1 MNKIVFLGFA
11 LVLSVTANLSAKEES
26 ANFGSFGSIT
36 LYNNSLSP
44 KNVVIFVSG
53 DGGWNLG
60 VVDMAR
66 ELSSLDALVA
76 GVDITH
82 YLKEIEKSNESCLYP
97 AGDFEELSKFV
108 QKKFDFPRYVTPV
121 LVGYSSGATLVYATL
136 VQAPFNTFRGA
147 ISLGFC
153 PDLPLTKPLCKGSGL
168 EWNPGPKGRGYSF
181 LPAKTL
187 EVPWI
192 AFQGTIDQV
201 CDASETEAY
210 VKQVPNGKLVLLP
223 KVGHGFSVPKN
234 WMPQFRQSFTTVATK
249 EDSNDQKY
257 TVRELSDLPLVEVP
271 SIGQSKDIM
280 AVFVSGDGGWS
291 ITDRGL
297 SRVLSQNGIPV
308 VGLNSLHYF
317 WTRRTPEIAAKDLE
331 RILNYYISIW
341 KKKKAI
347 IIGYSMGADVVPFM
361 LNRLPEE
368 TLSKVQSVVLLGPS
382 HNVDFQF
389 HLTNWLGGSQG
400 REALAVIP
408 EVEKLKGK
416 NIICVYGIKDSD
428 TICNSLPSGTAKV
441 IELTGG
447 HRIGRNYEG
456 IANVILEKAE

>member
-1 MNKIVFLGFA
+1 MNKIAFLVFA
-11 LVLSVTANLSAKEES
+11 CVLSATINLWAEEES
-26 ANFGSFGSIT
+26 ISFGPSGSIT
-36 LYNNSLSP
+36 LYYNSPSP
-44 KNVVIFVSG
+44 KNVAIFVSG

-66 ELSSLDALVA
+66 ELTSLDTLVV

-82 YLKEIEKSNESCLYP
+82 YLKEIEKSDARCLYP

-108 QKKFDFPRYVTPV
+108 QKRLAFPRYITPV

-153 PDLPLTKPLCKGSGL
+153 PDLLLARPLCKGSGL
-168 EWNPGPKGRGYSF
+168 EWGPGPKGKGYSF

-201 CDASETEAY
+201 CDANETEAY

-234 WMPQFRQSFTTVATK
+234 WLPEFRQAFTTLVAK
-249 EDSNDQKY
+249 EDSNDRKY
-257 TVRELSDLPLVEVP
+257 NVNELRDLPLVEVP
-271 SIGQSKDIM
+271 ATGQNKDTM

-297 SRVLSQNGIPV
+297 SRVLSQHGIPV

-317 WTRRTPEIAAKDLE
+317 WTRRTPETAAKDMD
-331 RILNYYISIW
+331 RILTYYSTAW
-341 KKKKAI
+341 RKKEVIA
-347 IIGYSMGADVVPFM
+347 IGYSMGADVLPFM
-361 LNRLPEE
+361 LNRLPSQ
-368 TLSKVQSVVLLGPS
+368 TLSKVQSVVLIGPG
-382 HNVDFQF
+382 HKIDFQF
-389 HLTNWLGGSQG
+389 HLKNWLGRPQPE
-400 REALAVIP
+400 EALAVIP
-408 EVEKLKGK
+408 EVEKLNVK
-416 NIICVYGIKDSD
+416 NTVCIYGMEDSD
-428 TICNSLPSGTAKV
+428 TICNSLPSGKV
-441 IELTGG
+441 KIIELKGG
-447 HRIGRNYEG
+447 HRVGRNYEG
-456 IANVILEKAE
+456 IADEILQKAE